1 MLKKTIYIFLVVV
14 ILFGM
19 FLFIDLFNINLEKMN
34 EKRLVKEVTIET

>member
-1 MLKKTIYIFLVVV
+1 MFKKMIYIFLVVV

-34 EKRLVKEVTIET
+34 ERRLVKEVTIET

>member
-1 MLKKTIYIFLVVV
+1 MLKKMIYIFLVVV

-34 EKRLVKEVTIET
+34 ERRLVKEVTIET

>member
-1 MLKKTIYIFLVVV
+1 MIYIFLVVV

-34 EKRLVKEVTIET
+34 ERRLVKEVTIET

>member
-1 MLKKTIYIFLVVV
+1 MLKNIIYIFLILI

-19 FLFIDLFNINLEKMN
+19 FVFIDAFNIDLEKMN